1 MGEAGFARPPITAM
15 STVEFLQDWIWEI
28 ALGLCAGLVL
38 ALMAS
43 RFIQARIRA
52 RRIAA
57 LEDEADID
65 DLDSAHANFQTER
78 IKFFIVF
85 ALAIVIIVLPAILK

>member
-1 MGEAGFARPPITAM
+1 M
-15 STVEFLQDWIWEI
+15 STAVFLQDWILEI
-28 ALGLCAGLVL
+28 AFGLCAGLVL
-38 ALMAS
+38 LFMAS
-43 RFIQARIRA
+43 RFIQARIKE

-65 DLDSAHANFQTER
+65 DLDSAHANFTRER

-85 ALAIVIIVLPAILK
+85 ALAIVIIVILPAVLN